1 MTFENLLK
9 GKSYIF
15 LIYALVVYLLFD
27 HFKIFNAFKKNFNNL
42 DPLMI
47 KIVLVILGTYTLD
60 ILLRRYVIEGFTLN
74 NMIIGLFLKQKNDK
88 KI

>member
-9 GKSYIF
+9 GKHYIF
-15 LIYALVVYLLFD
+15 LVYALVVYLLFN
-27 HFKIFNAFKKNFNNL
+27 HFKIFNAFKKNFKNL

-47 KIVLVILGTYTLD
+47 KIILVILGTYTLD
-60 ILLRRYVIEGFTLN
+60 ILLKRYVIEGFTFN
-74 NMIIGLFLKQKNDK
+74 NMIGLFLKEENDK

>member
-9 GKSYIF
+9 GKHYIF
-15 LIYALVVYLLFD
+15 LVYALVVYLLFD
-27 HFKIFNAFKKNFNNL
+27 HFKIFNAFKKNFKNL

-47 KIVLVILGTYTLD
+47 KIILVILGTYTLD
-60 ILLRRYVIEGFTLN
+60 ILFKRYIIEGFTFN
-74 NMIIGLFLKQKNDK
+74 NMMIGLFLKEEYDK

>member
-9 GKSYIF
+9 GKHYIF
-15 LIYALVVYLLFD
+15 LVYALVIYLLFD
-27 HFKIFNAFKKNFNNL
+27 HFKIFNAFKKNFKNL

-74 NMIIGLFLKQKNDK
+74 NMIFGLFLTEKNDK
-88 KI
+88 KN